1 MPISRPG
8 TNQQGAGDSMGQ
20 VSASKSWNLRYL
32 ISTKCRAESRWG
44 CHAPFSADFV
54 DTSGV
59 LTDGNVG
66 LPVCWGIMPRQH
78 LSAAPVLS
86 AARRFEGQARVPNRG
101 GDEHGKRW
109 ENMLDDWAVVDVVF
123 EQM

>member
-1 MPISRPG
+1 MRRFQQISWTP
-8 TNQQGAGDSMGQ
+8 QGF
-20 VSASKSWNLRYL
+20 
-32 ISTKCRAESRWG
+32 SRME
-44 CHAPFSADFV
+44 
-54 DTSGV
+54 TS
-59 LTDGNVG
+59 
-66 LPVCWGIMPRQH
+66 VCWGIMPRQH